1 MRPKLLPVLSA
12 LALAACTT
20 TTTTTQKIGPESYP
34 RKCDS
39 SDTAEFIGQRATQEV
54 GAQIQQRTGA
64 EIFRWVAPD
73 MIVTADYRVNRVRVS
88 YDREYSITRI
98 ACG

>member
-1 MRPKLLPVLSA
+1 MRPRFLPVLSA

-20 TTTTTQKIGPESYP
+20 TQEIGPESYP

-88 YDREYSITRI
+88 YDEDYMITRI
-98 ACG
+98 TCG